1 MTAHSFRLYL
11 IEVGSDVAV
20 EVEAV
25 VVDAEVVVGV
35 EGVELG
41 IATGSLKPT
50 KTFINFKQGS

>member
-50 KTFINFKQGS
+50 KVSVIYK